1 MSQLD
6 TVLLVAL
13 VLSLL
18 VNGWLGSSAY
28 SRWKWKR
35 NKAKQGPRA
44 SQQYGQR
51 GGSRGGG
58 GKSENTKGW
67 QGSGPPF

>member
-1 MSQLD
+1 M
-6 TVLLVAL
+6 VAL
-13 VLSLL
+13 AASLL
-18 VNGWLGSSAY
+18 LNGWFGSSAY

-51 GGSRGGG
+51 GGGSRGGG
-58 GKSENTKGW
+58 GGKSTQQGTKGW
-67 QGSGPPF
+67 QGDPPF